1 MAMVS
6 RRRDTFF
13 INPPMEK
20 PKRNANIKPSHQQPP
35 PTLQST
41 TAESFDM
48 DESSDGETAAVT
60 EPVGGIEVLQ
70 IPAQN
75 SYDMEASL
83 TKSEKMFKY
92 IRFIGPHVGLVLL
105 LVVYLLIG
113 ATIFHYLE
121 ASNEVLTRDKEMRE
135 LLALRDHFHDTI
147 WNLTQSDESVISQ
160 DSFYGIGRE
169 YFDKLVLRTFEA
181 CRNQFTNERHLLNKT
196 RETTELLWTY
206 TNSLFF
212 ATTVITTI
220 GYGNLVPMTRLG
232 RIACICF
239 ALFGIPLLLVTIADI
254 GKFLS
259 DFLNF
264 LYKTYHAFKLKVR
277 KQSRRLSRYRT
288 TSNSTIGD
296 LRSEGSTS
304 KAGSLNLNELSGSE
318 MEDQNMEGRELR
330 IPVVMV
336 LFVLLCYCGIGGLL
350 FCKWEG
356 WSYFEGF
363 YFCFI
368 TMATVGFGDIVPTQ
382 SSTYIIL
389 AYIIFGL
396 SLATMCI
403 DLAGTEYIRKIH
415 YLGSKM
421 EDAKGTVITG
431 LRAGEYILKHRG
443 IEVIRTA
450 SGKLIQVGGAML
462 SLKQARELGVSYVL
476 SELDLDSKNSKNK
489 LYDPPSAAVQ
499 RLLKGKNIKIMPN
512 EINEDDGVILQN
524 SSYGKPFLLLQASP
538 NAIHRYMVPAD
549 RTQNNSYA
557 LLVPFNLKES
567 NI

>member
-20 PKRNANIKPSHQQPP
+20 PRRNTNIKPPQPP
-35 PTLQST
+35 PILQTT

-70 IPAQN
+70 IPTQS
-75 SYDMEASL
+75 SYEMEGSL

-113 ATIFHYLE
+113 ATIF
-121 ASNEVLTRDKEMRE
+121 TRDKEMRE

-232 RIACICF
+232 RVACICF
-239 ALFGIPLLLVTIADI
+239 ALFGIPL
-254 GKFLS
+254 
-259 DFLNF
+259 
-264 LYKTYHAFKLKVR
+264 
-277 KQSRRLSRYRT
+277 
-288 TSNSTIGD
+288 
-296 LRSEGSTS
+296 
-304 KAGSLNLNELSGSE
+304 
-318 MEDQNMEGRELR
+318 
-330 IPVVMV
+330 
-336 LFVLLCYCGIGGLL
+336 
-350 FCKWEG
+350 
-356 WSYFEGF
+356 
-363 YFCFI
+363 
-368 TMATVGFGDIVPTQ
+368 
-382 SSTYIIL
+382 
-389 AYIIFGL
+389 
-396 SLATMCI
+396 LATMCI

-499 RLLKGKNIKIMPN
+499 RLLKGKNIKVN
-512 EINEDDGVILQN
+512 LEV
-524 SSYGKPFLLLQASP
+524 
-538 NAIHRYMVPAD
+538 
-549 RTQNNSYA
+549 NN
-557 LLVPFNLKES
+557 K
-567 NI
+567 

>member
-83 TKSEKMFKY
+83 TKSEKMFK
-92 IRFIGPHVGLVLL
+92 
-105 LVVYLLIG
+105 
-113 ATIFHYLE
+113 HYLE

-264 LYKTYHAFKLKVR
+264 LYKTYHAFKLKVP
-277 KQSRRLSRYRT
+277 L
-288 TSNSTIGD
+288 
-296 LRSEGSTS
+296 
-304 KAGSLNLNELSGSE
+304 
-318 MEDQNMEGRELR
+318 
-330 IPVVMV
+330 P
-336 LFVLLCYCGIGGLL
+336 
-350 FCKWEG
+350 
-356 WSYFEGF
+356 
-363 YFCFI
+363 
-368 TMATVGFGDIVPTQ
+368 
-382 SSTYIIL
+382 
-389 AYIIFGL
+389 
-396 SLATMCI
+396 
-403 DLAGTEYIRKIH
+403 
-415 YLGSKM
+415 
-421 EDAKGTVITG
+421 
-431 LRAGEYILKHRG
+431 
-443 IEVIRTA
+443 
-450 SGKLIQVGGAML
+450 
-462 SLKQARELGVSYVL
+462 
-476 SELDLDSKNSKNK
+476 
-489 LYDPPSAAVQ
+489 
-499 RLLKGKNIKIMPN
+499 
-512 EINEDDGVILQN
+512 
-524 SSYGKPFLLLQASP
+524 LLL
-538 NAIHRYMVPAD
+538 
-549 RTQNNSYA
+549 
-557 LLVPFNLKES
+557 
-567 NI
+567 

>member
-1 MAMVS
+1 
-6 RRRDTFF
+6 
-13 INPPMEK
+13 
-20 PKRNANIKPSHQQPP
+20 
-35 PTLQST
+35 
-41 TAESFDM
+41 
-48 DESSDGETAAVT
+48 
-60 EPVGGIEVLQ
+60 
-70 IPAQN
+70 
-75 SYDMEASL
+75 
-83 TKSEKMFKY
+83 
-92 IRFIGPHVGLVLL
+92 
-105 LVVYLLIG
+105 
-113 ATIFHYLE
+113 
-121 ASNEVLTRDKEMRE
+121 
-135 LLALRDHFHDTI
+135 
-147 WNLTQSDESVISQ
+147 
-160 DSFYGIGRE
+160 
-169 YFDKLVLRTFEA
+169 
-181 CRNQFTNERHLLNKT
+181 
-196 RETTELLWTY
+196 
-206 TNSLFF
+206 
-212 ATTVITTI
+212 
-220 GYGNLVPMTRLG
+220 
-232 RIACICF
+232 
-239 ALFGIPLLLVTIADI
+239 
-254 GKFLS
+254 
-259 DFLNF
+259 
-264 LYKTYHAFKLKVR
+264 
-277 KQSRRLSRYRT
+277 
-288 TSNSTIGD
+288 
-296 LRSEGSTS
+296 
-304 KAGSLNLNELSGSE
+304 

-538 NAIHRYMVPAD
+538 NAIHRFLNHFKFLTFIFSYMVPAD

-557 LLVPFNLKES
+557 LLVPLNLKES